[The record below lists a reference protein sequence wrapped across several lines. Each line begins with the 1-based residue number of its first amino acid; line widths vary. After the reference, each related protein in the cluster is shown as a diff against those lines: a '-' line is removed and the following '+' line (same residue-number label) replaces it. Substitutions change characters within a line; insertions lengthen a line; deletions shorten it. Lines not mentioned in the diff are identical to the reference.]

1 MAQNNR
7 AVGTEYEKQ
16 AEQFLKKQGVRI
28 IVKNFR
34 CKQGEIDIVGID
46 GKCLVFLEVK
56 YRATNMAGE
65 PEDAVN
71 IYKQKKICSV
81 AEYFLY
87 THPHYINQMIRYDVI
102 AISGEEIRWYKA
114 AFEHIS

>member
-34 CKQGEIDIVGID
+34 CRQGEIDIVGTD
-46 GKCLVFLEVK
+46 GGCLVFFEVK
-56 YRATNMAGE
+56 YRRNKMYSSYKRRVTAGT
-65 PEDAVN
+65 
-71 IYKQKKICSV
+71 S
-81 AEYFLY
+81 
-87 THPHYINQMIRYDVI
+87 
-102 AISGEEIRWYKA
+102 
-114 AFEHIS
+114 